1 MQAKLKIKANDTVKV
16 IAGDHKGE
24 SGKVL
29 SINRETNRAIVEGVN
44 MVTKHQKPSAANPQ
58 GGLEKKEA
66 SIHVSNLALV
76 VKGNVTKVGRKV
88 VDGKVV
94 RYAKKS
100 KNQEVIK

>member
-1 MQAKLKIKANDTVKV
+1 MQAKLKIKTNDTVKV

-24 SGKVL
+24 QGKVL

-44 MVTKHQKPSAANPQ
+44 LVTKHQKPSAANPQ

-66 SIHVSNLALV
+66 SVHVSNLALL
-76 VKGNVTKVGRKV
+76 VKGAVVKVGRKV

-94 RYAKKS
+94 RYNKS
-100 KNQEVIK
+100 SKTNEVIK

>member
-1 MQAKLKIKANDTVKV
+1 MQAKLKIKTNDTVKI
-16 IAGDHKGE
+16 IAGGHRGE
-24 SGKVL
+24 QGIVK
-29 SINRETNRAIVEGVN
+29 SIDREKNRAIVEGVN
-44 MVTKHQKPSAANPQ
+44 MVTKHQKPNAANPQ

-66 SIHVSNLALV
+66 PIHISNLALV
-76 VKGNVTKVGRKV
+76 YKGAVTKVGRKV